1 MATEDCSTPILTRV
15 YPAPPSTRCEP
26 RWKQLVSVAADSS
39 VLIAGFLP
47 AHPALPKATTGLQRV
62 RSGGRLI
69 AHTLAET
76 YATLST
82 APFDV
87 EANTVLAYLDQFNPQ
102 RAVGI
107 EPGAFSE
114 RLRELER
121 SGIRGGATYD
131 ALIAVTA
138 RDHGL
143 TLLSLDRRAVRSYEA
158 LGTSYELLWEEGS

>member
-1 MATEDCSTPILTRV
+1 M
-15 YPAPPSTRCEP
+15 
-26 RWKQLVSVAADSS
+26 SVAADSS

-47 AHPALPKATTGLQRV
+47 AHPALPEATTGLQRV

-87 EANTVLAYLDQFNPQ
+87 EANTVLDYLDQFNPES
-102 RAVGI
+102 AVGI
-107 EPGAFSE
+107 EPDALSE
-114 RLRELER
+114 RLRELDC
-121 SGIRGGATYD
+121 SGIHGGATYD

-143 TLLSLDRRAVRSYEA
+143 TLLTLDRRAVRSYEA
-158 LGTSYELLWEEGS
+158 LGTRYELLWEEGS